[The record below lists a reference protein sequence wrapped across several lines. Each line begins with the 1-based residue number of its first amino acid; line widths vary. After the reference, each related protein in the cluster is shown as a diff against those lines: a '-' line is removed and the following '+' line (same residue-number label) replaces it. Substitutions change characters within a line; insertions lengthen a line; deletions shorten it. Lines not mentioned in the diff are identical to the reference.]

1 MFAIGLGGQRNTFEY
16 GVGEYGSTAPRKT
29 ICNMLID
36 THSHI
41 YDEAFDNDRKEV
53 VERAVAEGVSRI
65 ILPAIDGESNGRLFD
80 MCREYS
86 DYVVPLMGLHPT
98 SVNDNPRWREELADV
113 ERLLA
118 NPPEGIERFYG
129 VGEIGLDL
137 YWSRDWQAE
146 QTEAFRRQVELA
158 LRYNLPIVVHTRD
171 AWEEMAEIIE
181 EYQGRGL
188 RGIFHAFSSDI
199 AMYERLRGYGD
210 FLFGI
215 GGVVTFK
222 KSALAEVVKGMQLED
237 LVVETDAPYLTPA
250 PHRGTRNESSYVR
263 HIAQKIAD
271 IKGLDYEQVAATTSA
286 NAKRIFRL

>member
-1 MFAIGLGGQRNTFEY
+1 
-16 GVGEYGSTAPRKT
+16 
-29 ICNMLID
+29 MLID

-41 YDEAFDNDRKEV
+41 YDEAFDIDREDV
-53 VERAVAEGVSRI
+53 VERARAEGVERI
-65 ILPAIDGESNGRLFD
+65 VLPAIDGESNERLFD
-80 MCREYS
+80 MCREYG

-98 SVNDNPRWREELADV
+98 SVNDNPRWREELSEV

-118 NPPEGIERFYG
+118 TPPQGVERFYG

-146 QTEAFRRQVELA
+146 QTEAFRAQVELA
-158 LRYNLPIVVHTRD
+158 LRYDLPIVVHTRD
-171 AWEEMAEIIE
+171 AWGEMAQIVE
-181 EYQGRGL
+181 EYRGRGL
-188 RGIFHAFSSDI
+188 RGIFHAFSADV
-199 AMYERLRGYGD
+199 AMYERLRECGE

-222 KSALAEVVKGMQLED
+222 KSALAEVVKAMRLED
-237 LVVETDAPYLTPA
+237 LVVETDSPYLTPV

-263 HIAQKIAD
+263 FVAQKIAELQGVD
-271 IKGLDYEQVAATTSA
+271 FDVVAEQTTQ

>member
-1 MFAIGLGGQRNTFEY
+1 
-16 GVGEYGSTAPRKT
+16 
-29 ICNMLID
+29 MLID

-41 YDEAFDNDRKEV
+41 YDEAFDEDRKVV
-53 VERAVAEGVSRI
+53 VERARAEGVERI
-65 ILPAIDGESNGRLFD
+65 ILPAIDGESNERLFD
-80 MCREYS
+80 LCRECG

-98 SVNDNPRWREELADV
+98 SVNDNPRWREELAEV

-118 NPPEGIERFYG
+118 NPPQGVERFYG

-146 QTEAFRRQVELA
+146 QTEAFKAQLDMA
-158 LRYNLPIVVHTRD
+158 LKHDLPIVVHTRD
-171 AWEEMAEIIE
+171 AWEEMAAIIE
-181 EYQGRGL
+181 EYRDKGL
-188 RGIFHAFSSDI
+188 RGVFHAFSSDV
-199 AMYERLRGYGD
+199 AMYERLREYGE

-222 KSALAEVVKGMQLED
+222 KSALAEVVKSMRLED

-263 HIAQKIAD
+263 FVAQKIAELQ
-271 IKGLDYEQVAATTSA
+271 GLDYEVVAEQTTA

>member
-1 MFAIGLGGQRNTFEY
+1 
-16 GVGEYGSTAPRKT
+16 
-29 ICNMLID
+29 MLID

-41 YDEAFDNDRKEV
+41 YDEAFDDDRNEV
-53 VERAVAEGVSRI
+53 VERARAEGVERI
-65 ILPAIDGESNGRLFD
+65 VLPAIDGESNERLFE
-80 MCREYS
+80 MCRACG

-98 SVNDNPRWREELADV
+98 SVNDNPRWREELVEV

-118 NPPEGIERFYG
+118 NPPQGIERFYG

-146 QTEAFRRQVELA
+146 QTEAFRAQLDMA
-158 LRYNLPIVVHTRD
+158 LKYEKPIVVHTRD
-171 AWEEMAEIIE
+171 AWEEMATIIE
-181 EYQGRGL
+181 EYRDRGL
-188 RGIFHAFSSDI
+188 RGVFHAFSADV
-199 AMYERLRGYGD
+199 AMYERLKEYGD

-222 KSALAEVVKGMQLED
+222 KSALAEVVKAMELED

-263 HIAQKIAD
+263 FVAQKIAEL
-271 IKGLDYEQVAATTSA
+271 KGVDYEVVAEKTTA
-286 NAKRIFRL
+286 NAKRIFGI